1 MCVLKSHNFF
11 HDKTSLGVA
20 VGAGWQSLVAYINIG
35 CYYVFGLPAGIVL
48 GFTLNFGVV
57 VIYHP
62 SILLIY
68 VIVEFRFFVE
78 LLILSVLGRRYQKL
92 KKEFKIYM

>member
-1 MCVLKSHNFF
+1 MQFLRHNLESMCICVKSLSFF

-48 GFTLNFGVV
+48 GFVLNFGVEV
-57 VIYHP
+57 MYHSHYITS
-62 SILLIY
+62 SI
-68 VIVEFRFFVE
+68 
-78 LLILSVLGRRYQKL
+78 
-92 KKEFKIYM
+92 